1 MSKTSKFK
9 KLTLILLPVSV
20 FFLIGIFLWIKTPQR
35 VTDQITIPENFD
47 LLSYKEKL
55 EIFTKQADNDPGA
68 AWQFLKGKY
77 IQNQQTVDDVH
88 SFAHIVGNSAYK
100 KLGIKGLVICDE
112 AFSFG
117 CFHGITENML
127 LTQGRDII
135 IEIEKTCTDTFS
147 GRIDYLSG
155 CIHGTGH
162 GLLGSYNF
170 DIESALKD
178 CEKFSQNNQNYCYDG
193 VFMEYSEHPEIYSG
207 KQNEFIKIC
216 SDSSKSYSQ
225 NCARYVFAVFG
236 YLTNWSTS
244 EIAEL
249 CGQISYKSVSDECF
263 VGLGYFAVFNSKADF
278 SKILEICNQSPTDV
292 GQSFCIIGSV
302 RQVISQKYLDYINLS
317 KKLCDKAK
325 TNFEKCQT
333 EII

>member
-1 MSKTSKFK
+1 MPNPFK
-9 KLTLILLPVSV
+9 HTKLTIIVLVTISTIIVAI
-20 FFLIGIFLWIKTPQR
+20 FFWIRTHS
-35 VTDQITIPENFD
+35 DIINSIHLPENFD
-47 LLSYKEKL
+47 QLSYKDQL
-55 EIFTKQADNDPGA
+55 ELFSQQASIDPAA
-68 AWQFLKGKY
+68 AWQFLKDKY
-77 IQNQQTVDDVH
+77 IQDRQTVDDVH
-88 SFAHIVGNSAYK
+88 AFAHIVGNTAYK

-127 LTQGRDII
+127 LSQGNNVIS
-135 IEIEKTCTDTFS
+135 EIEKTCNDTFA

-170 DIESALKD
+170 NIEPALKD
-178 CEKFSQNNQNYCYDG
+178 CDKFSESNRNYCYDG

-216 SDSSKSYSQ
+216 SDSTKIYSQ
-225 NCARYVFAVFG
+225 NCSRYVFAVFG
-236 YLTNWSTS
+236 NLTNWNTA
-244 EIAEL
+244 EIAKL
-249 CGQISYKSVSDECF
+249 CGEINYKSVSDECF

-278 SKILEICNQSPTDV
+278 SKIVEVCNQSQTDI

-302 RQVISQKYLDYINLS
+302 RQVISQKYLDYLNIS
-317 KKLCDKAK
+317 KKLCDTVKV
-325 TNFEKCQT
+325 NFEKCQT